1 MLTNE
6 TASLDEVATALGRSA
21 GWLQRHWLKLHLE
34 LGFPRKLP
42 TGWVWPRRAV
52 EAWLRAGGQMR
63 VIMEPANSNVPDDIL
78 LAAAESLAE
87 RYTVRA

>member
-6 TASLDEVATALGRSA
+6 TAPLDEVATAIGRSA
-21 GWLQRHWLKLHLE
+21 GWLQRHWLDIHQT

-52 EAWLRAGGQMR
+52 EAWLRAGGQMP
-63 VIMEPANSNVPDDIL
+63 VILEPANTNIPDNVL
-78 LAAAESLAE
+78 LAAAESLAD